1 MTHTPLKFSSRSP
14 LPNENVGFVV
24 FGFRVFS
31 KVIHGSTRRAHP
43 QRGSTLLFSIHDGA
57 TACSKSA
64 ARAHCREVRSLLAFE
79 MATRRMLARDRLLSA
94 SYIRTY
100 VRTYIRTYV
109 RTYIYETIAFT
120 RFSRGGGF
128 IRRGRNQFMGLG
140 CQFIRRLRCFTTVG
154 VPTIIDR
161 LRVRTYVYVYVRIY
175 VRTHT

>member
-79 MATRRMLARDRLLSA
+79 MATRRMLARDRLSSA
-94 SYIRTY
+94 LYIRTY

-109 RTYIYETIAFT
+109 RIYTKPLHLHAF
-120 RFSRGGGF
+120 REVGG
-128 IRRGRNQFMGLG
+128 LS
-140 CQFIRRLRCFTTVG
+140 VG
-154 VPTIIDR
+154 AEINLWVWVASLSVD
-161 LRVRTYVYVYVRIY
+161 
-175 VRTHT
+175 